1 MGNTVAGR
9 EDTAGPI
16 AQIRGFLAGGTTG
29 AALACMVCA
38 VIIKSV
44 PVFVTGAGLLVLTVV
59 VLLVLERRREAGK
72 GTPATRTALALIEDL
87 RATGG
92 ETADVPVRFDL
103 TVAPDDRTAYRVTV
117 DQPINLV
124 DIPTYRPRGMT
135 VVEYRPDAPWE
146 VEIVT
151 RPSPEWLRRAE
162 TAKVDSAP
170 EFTREKDRRKKAGS
184 SCFIGLVGL
193 LLGAVAVI
201 LLLRGELF
209 DDSETRPGSS
219 PSSSSSS
226 SHSSSSSSSTST
238 FSSSTTVSGPSAS
251 MLDIGRMRDTA
262 ESLADRVGTPS
273 VAELGIEEHRMAVSG
288 ETGGP
293 KNGARSIDLRTLPY
307 ELFPGLVREAR
318 NTLGV
323 RDPEAWRIDVEPAS
337 GGRDLTVRVS
347 VTGEAGKAFL
357 EADAQGRITGRHPRN

>member
-1 MGNTVAGR
+1 
-9 EDTAGPI
+9 
-16 AQIRGFLAGGTTG
+16 
-29 AALACMVCA
+29 MVCG

-72 GTPATRTALALIEDL
+72 GTSVTRTALALIEDL

-103 TVAPDDRTAYRVTV
+103 TVAPDDRAAYRVTV
-117 DQPINLV
+117 NQPINLV
-124 DIPTYRPRGMT
+124 DIPTYRPRGVT
-135 VVEYRPDAPWE
+135 VVEYRPDEPWE

-193 LLGAVAVI
+193 LLGAVVVI

-209 DDSETRPGSS
+209 DGSEPRPGS
-219 PSSSSSS
+219 PS
-226 SHSSSSSSSTST
+226 SSSSSSSTST

-262 ESLADRVGTPS
+262 ESLTERVGTSS
-273 VAELGIEEHRMAVSG
+273 VAELSIEEHRMAVSG

-293 KNGARSIDLRTLPY
+293 KNGARAIDLRTLPY

-347 VTGEAGKAFL
+347 VTGNAGEAGKDAKVFL
-357 EADAQGRITGRHPRN
+357 EADAQGRITKRHPKN

>member
-103 TVAPDDRTAYRVTV
+103 TVAPDDRAAYRVTV
-117 DQPINLV
+117 NQPINLV
-124 DIPTYRPRGMT
+124 DIPTYRPRGVT
-135 VVEYRPDAPWE
+135 VVEYRPDEPWE

-193 LLGAVAVI
+193 LLGAVVVI

-209 DDSETRPGSS
+209 DDSGPRPGS
-219 PSSSSSS
+219 
-226 SHSSSSSSSTST
+226 SSSSSSSTST

-262 ESLADRVGTPS
+262 ESLTERVGTPS
-273 VAELGIEEHRMAVSG
+273 VAELSIEEHRMAVSG

-323 RDPEAWRIDVEPAS
+323 RDPEAWRIDVERAS
-337 GGRDLTVRVS
+337 GERDLTVRVS
-347 VTGEAGKAFL
+347 VTGKAGKAFL
-357 EADAQGRITGRHPRN
+357 EADDQGRITKRHLRN